1 MTIPVSW
8 PVRPLSQVVDV
19 LDSRR
24 VPVKASDRAA
34 RSGSVPYYG
43 ATGQAGWI
51 DEPLFNEPLVLL
63 GEDGAPFLDP
73 YKPKAYLIDGPA
85 WVNNHAHV
93 LRARTGLDRRF
104 LRYYLD
110 YFDYRGFANGTTR
123 LKLTQAAMRGIPVPT
138 PPVEVQSCLVD
149 IIEDHLSRLD
159 AANSCLDQAM
169 VRIQSLN
176 EQIIRQAL
184 IGADRTDTRIEP
196 TLADAGTDD
205 SVLVPLPRGWSWA
218 RLGEVADVVGGV
230 TKDSKRQ
237 TDQSL
242 EEVPYLRVANV
253 QRGYLDLREIAK
265 IRVAPNKVRT
275 LELQVGDVLL
285 NEGGDRDKLARG
297 WVWEGQVPGAIHQ
310 NHVFRARIRTNLD
323 PYFLSLTANAFG
335 APWAMRNGKQSVNL
349 ASISQTMIRKMP
361 VIVPPAGESQGI
373 ATLVREKLEAT
384 TRLQGALTT
393 HHERSRSLRRAV
405 LAAAFSGRLTATS
418 SDLWDAPPD
427 PKERQAS
434 RALDESP
441 RPLHQNRLTVP
452 ILSFHGEVDDG

>member
-176 EQIIRQAL
+176 EQIIRRLDRGSTL
-184 IGADRTDTRIEP
+184 IHAQTGYCRTELPMI
-196 TLADAGTDD
+196 L
-205 SVLVPLPRGWSWA
+205 SVVSNRELPR
-218 RLGEVADVVGGV
+218 L
-230 TKDSKRQ
+230 
-237 TDQSL
+237 
-242 EEVPYLRVANV
+242 
-253 QRGYLDLREIAK
+253 
-265 IRVAPNKVRT
+265 
-275 LELQVGDVLL
+275 
-285 NEGGDRDKLARG
+285 
-297 WVWEGQVPGAIHQ
+297 
-310 NHVFRARIRTNLD
+310 
-323 PYFLSLTANAFG
+323 
-335 APWAMRNGKQSVNL
+335 
-349 ASISQTMIRKMP
+349 
-361 VIVPPAGESQGI
+361 
-373 ATLVREKLEAT
+373 
-384 TRLQGALTT
+384 TRLVS
-393 HHERSRSLRRAV
+393 EIDP
-405 LAAAFSGRLTATS
+405 AAFVVVSAVKEVRGRGFSLN
-418 SDLWDAPPD
+418 
-427 PKERQAS
+427 KEYR
-434 RALDESP
+434 
-441 RPLHQNRLTVP
+441 
-452 ILSFHGEVDDG
+452 